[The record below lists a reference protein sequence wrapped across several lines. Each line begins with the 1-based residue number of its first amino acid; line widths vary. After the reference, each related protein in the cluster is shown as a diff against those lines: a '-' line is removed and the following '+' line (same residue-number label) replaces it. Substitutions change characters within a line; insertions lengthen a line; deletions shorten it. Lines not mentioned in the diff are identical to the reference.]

1 MIYIKIYFNLDNC
14 LGQALFYVMLEKFL
28 IKVPSVAGKMEQF
41 YNLIVE
47 MSVNG
52 NEEIQDDN
60 DPEFIRRNRTKYS
73 IVKSLKHSE
82 SIRIRYVVTYPVKT

>member
-82 SIRIRYVVTYPVKT
+82 SIRIRYVVI